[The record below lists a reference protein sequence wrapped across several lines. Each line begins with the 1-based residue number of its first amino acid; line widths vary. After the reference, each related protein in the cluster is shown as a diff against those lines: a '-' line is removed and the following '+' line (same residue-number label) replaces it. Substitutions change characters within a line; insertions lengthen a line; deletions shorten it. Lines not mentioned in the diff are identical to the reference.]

1 MRQGDHVPDTWI
13 TDARHSIGWEQAGRA
28 VSGPAINLALF
39 LRSIV
44 EWMASRPVSGV
55 ELTNVF
61 CRRSPGRT
69 RCGGQIKASFGH
81 EPEGITWRCPR
92 CGDNGLIHHWEGTA
106 WDRRSALSQSAH
118 E

>member
-1 MRQGDHVPDTWI
+1 VPNTWI
-13 TDARHSIGWEQAGRA
+13 TDARHAIGWEHAGR
-28 VSGPAINLALF
+28 SLPGPAMNLALF

-44 EWMASRPVSGV
+44 EWMSSRSVSGE

-61 CRRSPGRT
+61 CRRSPGRS
-69 RCGGQIKASFGH
+69 RCGGQIEAHYLGR

-92 CGDNGLIHHWEGTA
+92 CGDNGLIHGWEGTA
-106 WDRRSALSQSAH
+106 WDRSAARFQSEH